1 MKKKINNSG
10 TTDLFFEQLE
20 NTMHIESKDIPFGK
34 EYHFKDFT
42 SNKNSSGTIKRF
54 FLDNEYEIA
63 IAKVS
68 GKIDYEFSNFT
79 PMENIIEVAYCFDG
93 KAKISSFPNNSSH
106 FLRKGE
112 ILIYS
117 FKNNNKL
124 FKFEYDNMHT
134 ISMNFYMDK
143 LKANLNLS
151 VGNPIFSEWS
161 DKILNIFKNGELL
174 HIKSNNEID
183 ALALQL
189 KNFYPYDIDSFI
201 DFKLKVTRLFFLILK
216 KHSESGE
223 KKTHSLIS
231 ENIKSILKNTPVS
244 ELP

>member
-1 MKKKINNSG
+1 
-10 TTDLFFEQLE
+10 
-20 NTMHIESKDIPFGK
+20 
-34 EYHFKDFT
+34 
-42 SNKNSSGTIKRF
+42 
-54 FLDNEYEIA
+54 
-63 IAKVS
+63 
-68 GKIDYEFSNFT
+68 
-79 PMENIIEVAYCFDG
+79 
-93 KAKISSFPNNSSH
+93 
-106 FLRKGE
+106 
-112 ILIYS
+112 
-117 FKNNNKL
+117 
-124 FKFEYDNMHT
+124 
-134 ISMNFYMDK
+134 MDK

-161 DKILNIFKNGELL
+161 EKILNIFKNRELL

-231 ENIKSILKNTPVS
+231 EIILESCQANTEKKCLKKENLSRYYCIFSLYFIINPNLYFIS
-244 ELP
+244 GFFYCGLTSKINTGYN